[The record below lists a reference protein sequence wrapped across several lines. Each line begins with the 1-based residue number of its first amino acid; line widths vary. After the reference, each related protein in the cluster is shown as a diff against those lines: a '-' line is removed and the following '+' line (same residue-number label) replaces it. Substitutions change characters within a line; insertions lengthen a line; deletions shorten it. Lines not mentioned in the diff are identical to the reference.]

1 MQTLPKLQ
9 RRKLFGVIPIWG
21 KEVPRGSVALRELSL
36 LWMKKKPQDPAS
48 PAECTFDET
57 VGRWESGEI
66 CDFYSAF
73 VAPNARV
80 LGALALKAVQ
90 EILTILDKEGDC
102 PSVVNREYQE
112 TDPLVRNYF
121 TELAAVTLREHS
133 LNVARESLHLLKQGH
148 SDYQMLL
155 GRTLIAAL
163 GHDLGKLPS
172 AQSGTRSRLEYTTA
186 NHPMASY
193 QLLEPLVKNLPYGQ
207 DVLAAVRQ
215 HHVMKIKHPTTRLL
229 KEADIAARGKESRA
243 LQFSLTKASGDCNKN
258 STGLENHEQSHE
270 SETQADEHQAEEQAS
285 GSKSDEKKK
294 GPEYK
299 DSQGAKEQ
307 ANIPKELDLPWLDFA
322 ELFLRLKP
330 YINAWVKPKTR
341 EIVKVETGYWLGMSF
356 KDGLAYVQP
365 KLLRDLAMDIAD
377 KAKEPE
383 FIFRVSEDTEY
394 RKRVEFTVANAFRRL
409 GYIADTLGKG
419 YTGAKYKLKFS
430 SGKILKG
437 YYTPFKAEVFGD
449 FNELERNR
457 TGRLAEL
464 TALEQITKKGEKKD
478 NDAAQS

>member
-1 MQTLPKLQ
+1 MSSLPQVQ

-21 KEVPRGSVALRELSL
+21 KEVPRGSVDLQELSL
-36 LWMKKKPQDPAS
+36 LWMNKKTEDSAAQ
-48 PAECTFDET
+48 AECTFDET

-80 LGALALKAVQ
+80 LGELGLRAVQ

-102 PSVVNREYQE
+102 PSVIDREYGA
-112 TDPLVRNYF
+112 TDPLIRNYF

-172 AQSGTRSRLEYTTA
+172 AQAGTRSRLEYRTA
-186 NHPMASY
+186 DHPIASY

-207 DVLAAVRQ
+207 EVLAAVRQ
-215 HHVMKIKHPTTRLL
+215 HHVGKVKHVTTRLL
-229 KEADIAARGKESRA
+229 KEADTASRGKESRA
-243 LQFSLTKASGDCNKN
+243 LQFSLKKASHDSKKDDAD
-258 STGLENHEQSHE
+258 SEVQEQCHE
-270 SETQADEHQAEEQAS
+270 SEPQVDEHQAEEQAS
-285 GSKSDEKKK
+285 GGDPDEEKK
-294 GPEYK
+294 GPELK

-307 ANIPKELDLPWLDFA
+307 ANIPKELDLPWLDFE

-341 EIVKVETGYWLGMSF
+341 KIVEVETGYWLGMTF
-356 KDGLAYVQP
+356 KDGLAYVQV
-365 KLLRDLAMDIAD
+365 KLLRDLAMDLAH
-377 KAKEPE
+377 KEGEPE
-383 FIFRVSEDTEY
+383 FIFKVSDDLDY
-394 RKRVEFTVANAFRRL
+394 QRRVEFTVASAFRRL
-409 GYIADTLGKG
+409 GYIADTIGKG
-419 YTGAKYKLKFS
+419 YAGAKYKLKLS
-430 SGKILKG
+430 SGKVLKG

-449 FNELERNR
+449 FNTLEKKR
-457 TGRLAEL
+457 TGRLAEI
-464 TALEQITKKGEKKD
+464 TALEQITKKKD
-478 NDAAQS
+478 KDATQS

>member
-1 MQTLPKLQ
+1 MSSLPQLQ

-21 KEVPRGSVALRELSL
+21 KEVPRGSVGLQELSL
-36 LWMKKKPQDPAS
+36 LWMEKKAEDPGTQ
-48 PAECTFDET
+48 AECRVDET
-57 VGRWESGEI
+57 VGRWKSGEI

-80 LGALALKAVQ
+80 LGELALRAVQ

-112 TDPLVRNYF
+112 TDPLVKNYW
-121 TELAAVTLREHS
+121 TKLTAVTLREHS
-133 LNVARESLHLLKQGH
+133 LNVARESLYRLKQGH

-172 AQSGTRSRLEYTTA
+172 AQLAAKKRIEYRTGY
-186 NHPMASY
+186 HPIASY

-215 HHVMKIKHPTTRLL
+215 HHMKKVKHPTTRLL
-229 KEADIAARGKESRA
+229 KEADTAARGKESRA
-243 LQFSLTKASGDCNKN
+243 LQFRLTKTSDGLNKN
-258 STGLENHEQSHE
+258 GADLENQEQSHDGKP
-270 SETQADEHQAEEQAS
+270 QVDENQ
-285 GSKSDEKKK
+285 
-294 GPEYK
+294 
-299 DSQGAKEQ
+299 AKEQ
-307 ANIPKELDLPWLDFA
+307 ATGSKPDEKGKGAESKDKQEAKQQVDIPKELDLPWLDFA

-341 EIVKVETGYWLGMSF
+341 QIVEVETGYWLAMSF

-365 KLLRDLAMDIAD
+365 KLLRDLAMDIAH

-383 FIFRVSEDTEY
+383 FIFKVSGDADY
-394 RKRVEFTVANAFRRL
+394 QKRVEFTVASAFRRL

-464 TALEQITKKGEKKD
+464 TALEQITKKDEKKD
-478 NDAAQS
+478 KDAAQS